1 MWNRL
6 NTYPFPCIMVEDV
19 RTWFHENPSDE
30 SLAEAL
36 AQVCNRVSA
45 FLHEC
50 DESDDKW
57 LDYFFLEWA
66 DFEEDLL
73 NECFARLEKKDMLPD
88 VEGWHFKILPFMQEN
103 GDRDGSGWWIKETNL
118 E

>member
-1 MWNRL
+1 MA
-6 NTYPFPCIMVEDV
+6 EDV

-66 DFEEDLL
+66 DFEEELL

-103 GDRDGSGWWIKETNL
+103 GDRDGSGWWIKETTL